1 MDKSECKNIL
11 ALIQTAYPRFYV
23 NSTRQDLINAINL
36 WHEMFGKDKF
46 DDVID
51 AIKSLI
57 AENLFPPTISEV
69 KQKIVD
75 REMDKKYEL
84 FTAWQLEEDD

>member
-1 MDKSECKNIL
+1 MRIFLNGGLKVDKSECKNIL

-36 WHEMFGKDKF
+36 WHEMFKENKF

-51 AIKSLI
+51 AVKSLI
-57 AENLFPPTISEV
+57 AEKLFPPTISEI
-69 KQKIVD
+69 KQKIAAVQN
-75 REMDKKYEL
+75 L
-84 FTAWQLEEDD
+84 IIFF

>member
-1 MDKSECKNIL
+1 MDKSECKNTL

-36 WHEMFGKDKF
+36 WHEMFKKDRF
-46 DDVID
+46 EDVIG
-51 AIKSLI
+51 AVKSLI
-57 AENLFPPTISEV
+57 AKNLFPPTISEV

-75 REMDKKYEL
+75 REMDKKFEL
-84 FTAWQLEEDD
+84 FTAWQLEDYD